1 MSGSPTHCT
10 RLLGPQKSVACGMD
24 EAFFQLHDKTKD
36 LTTDSITC
44 LQSDQV
50 FVFSQRP
57 NDNSVM
63 SFVMTPSQWGMIDG

>member
-1 MSGSPTHCT
+1 
-10 RLLGPQKSVACGMD
+10 MD